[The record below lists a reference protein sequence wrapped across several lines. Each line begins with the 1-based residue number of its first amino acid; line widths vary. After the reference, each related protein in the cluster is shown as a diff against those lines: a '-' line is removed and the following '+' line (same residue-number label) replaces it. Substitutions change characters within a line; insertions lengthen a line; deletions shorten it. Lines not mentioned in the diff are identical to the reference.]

1 MLFRHFDSQQLVVRE
16 GHLLDDK
23 HIPVA
28 MSECLSRFQYHRR
41 SKLDSLGVGGLG
53 EFLVNELYPDLIDVE
68 TDVRLV
74 LYGKVY
80 EEVVPDRVYVV
91 QAHHHTVCLGGHI
104 PDSRRRVPDPSG
116 KACHLGG

>member
-1 MLFRHFDSQQLVVRE
+1 MFRLILRPLICFFRHFDSQQLVVRE

-23 HIPVA
+23 HSCSHVGMSFPVPV
-28 MSECLSRFQYHRR
+28 SSPG
-41 SKLDSLGVGGLG
+41 KLDSLGVGGLG

-80 EEVVPDRVYVV
+80 EEVVPDRVYM
-91 QAHHHTVCLGGHI
+91 LF
-104 PDSRRRVPDPSG
+104 RRITIRCALV
-116 KACHLGG
+116 ATF

>member
-1 MLFRHFDSQQLVVRE
+1 
-16 GHLLDDK
+16 
-23 HIPVA
+23 
-28 MSECLSRFQYHRR
+28 MSECLSRLQYHRR

-80 EEVVPDRVYVV
+80 EEVVPDRRITIRCALVATFLILAGEF
-91 QAHHHTVCLGGHI
+91 QIRLAK
-104 PDSRRRVPDPSG
+104 RVISAVDIDTAG
-116 KACHLGG
+116 LL

>member
-1 MLFRHFDSQQLVVRE
+1 
-16 GHLLDDK
+16 
-23 HIPVA
+23 

-80 EEVVPDRVYVV
+80 EEVVPDRVYVF
-91 QAHHHTVCLGGHI
+91 
-104 PDSRRRVPDPSG
+104 RRITIRCALVATFLILAGEFQIRLAKRVISAVDIDTAG
-116 KACHLGG
+116 LL